1 MGWMGQGTSCDFILQ
16 ASAALM
22 PHMPSSCPGKLRR
35 TQSDENEQSL
45 SVKQVFLHPLYNA
58 NTYENDVA
66 LVELS
71 RGPVLNDFVM
81 PICLPQ
87 EPLEEGTTPTCDST
101 WQSLHGGFYSSAG
114 QASVPAEPADC
125 VCLIPQPPSLKQ
137 LNQSRLQGGAQKQAR
152 LVSIASLYPS
162 GSR

>member
-1 MGWMGQGTSCDFILQ
+1 
-16 ASAALM
+16 M

-45 SVKQVFLHPLYNA
+45 SVKQVFLHPLYNP

-87 EPLEEGTTPTCDST
+87 GPPEEGTAPTCDST
-101 WQSLHGGFYSSAG
+101 L
-114 QASVPAEPADC
+114 AEP
-125 VCLIPQPPSLKQ
+125 PW
-137 LNQSRLQGGAQKQAR
+137 RLLLQRWSGF
-152 LVSIASLYPS
+152 SAS
-162 GSR
+162 

>member
-1 MGWMGQGTSCDFILQ
+1 MKGTVRARAGSMGCMGRGWQGTRWDFILQ
-16 ASAALM
+16 ASYALM

-45 SVKQVFLHPLYNA
+45 SVKQLFFHPLYNP

-66 LVELS
+66 LLELS

-87 EPLEEGTTPTCDST
+87 RPPEEGTAPT
-101 WQSLHGGFYSSAG
+101 
-114 QASVPAEPADC
+114 
-125 VCLIPQPPSLKQ
+125 
-137 LNQSRLQGGAQKQAR
+137 
-152 LVSIASLYPS
+152 
-162 GSR
+162 

>member
-16 ASAALM
+16 ASTALM

-45 SVKQVFLHPLYNA
+45 SIKQVFLHPLYNP

-81 PICLPQ
+81 PICLPRG
-87 EPLEEGTTPTCDST
+87 PPEEGTASTCDST
-101 WQSLHGGFYSSAG
+101 L
-114 QASVPAEPADC
+114 AEP
-125 VCLIPQPPSLKQ
+125 PW
-137 LNQSRLQGGAQKQAR
+137 RLLLQRWSGF
-152 LVSIASLYPS
+152 SAS
-162 GSR
+162 